1 MLELWRLTGF
11 DVTRQ
16 IGSDREGAA
25 AATITGKECELIFR
39 RRCRTW
45 ATPTLRVADAQVHHG
60 RRQVPGA
67 AAAAQVGV
75 AAAAVVGVEWRGQ
88 RRGEVQVA
96 EVRQGAAG
104 VEQALVVGQ
113 TRVLLR
119 GRENTAAEG
128 QGGSSHYFQG
138 KTVDLLVCS
147 QRDAKELLRMGFT
160 IWSAAVKLRA

>member
-1 MLELWRLTGF
+1 M
-11 DVTRQ
+11 
-16 IGSDREGAA
+16 
-25 AATITGKECELIFR
+25 
-39 RRCRTW
+39 W

-88 RRGEVQVA
+88 RRREVQVA

-113 TRVLLR
+113 TGVLLR

-128 QGGSSHYFQG
+128 QGGSSVSLSAASQWPTSSSDKLIIF
-138 KTVDLLVCS
+138 KARRWICS
-147 QRDAKELLRMGFT
+147 QRDAKELLRLGFT

>member
-1 MLELWRLTGF
+1 M
-11 DVTRQ
+11 
-16 IGSDREGAA
+16 
-25 AATITGKECELIFR
+25 
-39 RRCRTW
+39 W

-113 TRVLLR
+113 TGVLLR

-128 QGGSSHYFQG
+128 QGGSSVSLSAASRWPTSSSDKAHYFQG
-138 KTVDLLVCS
+138 ETVDLLVCS
-147 QRDAKELLRMGFT
+147 QRDAEELLRLGFT